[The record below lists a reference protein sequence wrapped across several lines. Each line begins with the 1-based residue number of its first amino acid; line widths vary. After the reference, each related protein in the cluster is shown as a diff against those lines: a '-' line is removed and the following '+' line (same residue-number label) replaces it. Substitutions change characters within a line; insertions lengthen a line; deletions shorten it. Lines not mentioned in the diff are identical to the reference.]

1 MADQTYTLNDFGN
14 TLGNAATGVKNQL
27 VNLFAPSAVSSG
39 DYSAQAAEYA
49 RQQKMADLLS
59 QMGAQDI
66 PVSTAGGITAPISP
80 WAALAKGLESGAGA
94 YMGARAAGD
103 QAAVKKAETADALAQ
118 IGKLYTLPDT
128 TGLVPSTAPAG
139 TTSTPFT
146 VGMPTLPGQKP
157 SNVSATAN
165 LDLPNAPGV
174 QTATIPGGARPYAD
188 QLKMLNK
195 WAIGDNAVLAAA
207 APTLAAQLKPTYM
220 EQAAGSTMYKDVN
233 GVVTPTGNTT
243 PPPLNE
249 EEQRFKDMYGPYY
262 KTNPNYLAF
271 LNRKELGIKSPEEL
285 DQAKTIAEAG
295 AARIVNREL
304 AANTIPTGPNGM
316 ALGVTGDSAPH
327 PEAPGYSTKAI
338 PQIGLTQAR
347 LDQAALYSVLH
358 NGAMPSLGLGSSGPT
373 KFQRTAIQNRAAEM
387 DPGGNLAANGA
398 QTTALSKELDRTIKD
413 GTTIATNLYNAKN
426 EGDQIFNTFAGKIN
440 DQTVTLANVIANA
453 AKYNLDPGTVSA
465 YKGSLRELG
474 TTYNNIFAR
483 SGRATDLTRK
493 QGQDIADGNISLS
506 ALKTAVGQINDL
518 GEIVVKGFDDQR
530 TNLQGQFNNIV
541 SGKPSSFMPKGGAAA
556 PGAGGAA
563 APGGA
568 GGPRL
573 TAEQAAKLPPD
584 TAFVGMDGVA
594 RRTHK

>member
-1 MADQTYTLNDFGN
+1 MTDGIDIYGN
-14 TLGNAATGVKNQL
+14 YILPAATGVKNAAIS
-27 VNLFAPSAVSSG
+27 LFAPSAVASG

-49 RQQKMADLLS
+49 RQQKLADMLS
-59 QMGAQDI
+59 QMGAQEQA
-66 PVSTAGGITAPISP
+66 VSTAGGITAPVSP
-80 WAALAKGLESGAGA
+80 MGALARGLTSFGGA
-94 YMGARAAGD
+94 YLSGKAAGD
-103 QAAVKKAETADALAQ
+103 QAALKKAETADALAQ

-157 SNVSATAN
+157 SDVSATAN

-188 QLKMLNK
+188 QLKMLNE
-195 WAIGDNAVLAAA
+195 WAMGNNPVLAAA
-207 APTLAAQLKPTYM
+207 APTLAAQIKPTYM
-220 EQAAGSTMYKDVN
+220 EQSPGSTMYKEVN

-243 PPPLNE
+243 PPPLDAE
-249 EEQRFKDMYGPYY
+249 EKQFRDLYGPNY
-262 KTNPNYLAF
+262 KTNPNYLDF
-271 LNRKELGIKSPEEL
+271 LNRKALHTKSPQEL
-285 DQAKTIAEAG
+285 EQDRIIANAG
-295 AARIVNREL
+295 AARFITREQAL
-304 AANTIPTGPNGM
+304 NTIPTGPNGM

-327 PEAPGYSTKAI
+327 PEAPGYSTKPL

-358 NGAMPSLGLGSSGPT
+358 NGAMPSLGMGASGPT

-398 QTTALSKELDRTIKD
+398 QTTALSKALDSTIKD
-413 GTTIATNLYNAKN
+413 GTTIATSLYNAKN

-440 DQTVTLANVIANA
+440 DENVTLANVIANA
-453 AKYNLDPGTVSA
+453 AKYNLDPATVSA
-465 YKGSLRELG
+465 YKGSLREIG
-474 TTYNNIFAR
+474 TTYNNVFAR
-483 SGRATDLTRK
+483 GGRATDLTRK

-506 ALKTAVGQINDL
+506 ALKTVLGQINDL
-518 GEIVVKGFDDQR
+518 GDIVVKGFDDQR

-541 SGKPSSFMPKGGAAA
+541 SGKPSSFMPKGGAAVPGGGAAA
-556 PGAGGAA
+556 PGGGAA

-568 GGPRL
+568 PGKRSGRF
-573 TAEQAAKLPPD
+573 TIEQ
-584 TAFVGMDGVA
+584 VGD
-594 RRTHK
+594 

>member
-1 MADQTYTLNDFGN
+1 
-14 TLGNAATGVKNQL
+14 
-27 VNLFAPSAVSSG
+27 
-39 DYSAQAAEYA
+39 
-49 RQQKMADLLS
+49 
-59 QMGAQDI
+59 
-66 PVSTAGGITAPISP
+66 
-80 WAALAKGLESGAGA
+80 
-94 YMGARAAGD
+94 
-103 QAAVKKAETADALAQ
+103 
-118 IGKLYTLPDT
+118 
-128 TGLVPSTAPAG
+128 
-139 TTSTPFT
+139 
-146 VGMPTLPGQKP
+146 
-157 SNVSATAN
+157 VSATAN

-174 QTATIPGGARPYAD
+174 QTATIPGGARPYAE
-188 QLKMLNK
+188 QQQMLNQ
-195 WAIGDNAVLAAA
+195 WAMGDNSKLAAM
-207 APTLAAQLKPTYM
+207 APILAAQLKPTYL

-249 EEQRFKDMYGPYY
+249 EEKRFRDLYGPNY
-262 KTNPNYLAF
+262 KTNQAYLDF
-271 LNRKELGIKSPEEL
+271 LKRKELGIKSPEEL
-285 DQAKTIAEAG
+285 KQAQTIAEAG
-295 AARIVNREL
+295 AARIN
-304 AANTIPTGPNGM
+304 AIPTGPNGM

-347 LDQAALYSVLH
+347 LDQAALYAVLH
-358 NGAMPSLGLGSSGPT
+358 NGAMPSLGLGASGPT

-474 TTYNNIFAR
+474 TTYNNVFAR

-530 TNLQGQFNNIV
+530 ANLQGQFNNIV

-563 APGGA
+563 APGGNE
-568 GGPRL
+568 GKKSGRF
-573 TAEQAAKLPPD
+573 TIEK
-584 TAFVGMDGVA
+584 VGD
-594 RRTHK
+594 